1 MILAGETVLEL
12 IEYTIFL
19 FLRIKEMP
27 PEVALTAPAACYNA
41 GSLEGRPG
49 IFYINTNEFEKK

>member
-1 MILAGETVLEL
+1 MKNSFKADRDM
-12 IEYTIFL
+12 IFL
-19 FLRIKEMP
+19 FVRIKEMP
-27 PEVALTAPAACYNA
+27 PEVALTAPGAFYNA